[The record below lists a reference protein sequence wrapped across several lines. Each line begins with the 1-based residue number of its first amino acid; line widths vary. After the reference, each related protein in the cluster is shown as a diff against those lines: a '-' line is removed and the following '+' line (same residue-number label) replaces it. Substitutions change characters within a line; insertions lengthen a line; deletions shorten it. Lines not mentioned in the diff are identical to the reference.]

1 MVCGILKDD
10 LIVRASPVKYEDLLK
25 LPHTRKFDITGKPMR
40 GWAMVSY
47 AGYES
52 DDDLFE
58 WVAQGLIYAS
68 SLPFKVYA
76 KKNGC
81 NNTQNQSLHS
91 LLENL

>member
-1 MVCGILKDD
+1 
-10 LIVRASPVKYEDLLK
+10 
-25 LPHTRKFDITGKPMR
+25 
-40 GWAMVSY
+40 MVSY